1 MVHMQIKSMD
11 WKQGYRV
18 IGCLG
23 NSCPLIGNKIYG
35 VKAFLVNSCSS
46 VLKRRSDDLHV
57 QDGEREG

>member
-57 QDGEREG
+57 